1 MQITTKF
8 DVGQRVTDGTIT
20 GKVEEFSYNTEWAV
34 VRYKIAA
41 ETTDT
46 GCSTWRS
53 ESDLSL
59 TPKPRLT
66 EEEAW
71 RDVILLIGLSRYDFG
86 GFPLLASERASVRQ
100 RAYQV
105 LGGAGVEIGRQGSR
119 EHEQLRE
126 KLNALIKRAE
136 ELTEQ
141 D

>member
-86 GFPLLASERASVRQ
+86 FPLLASERASVRH